1 MIDFLRANTWC
12 SQEEY
17 KWGMTVPQVRLASMD
32 FTHIEYLSDS
42 EKNTGDKTS
51 TTLEYLLY
59 KLVNYNYYDR
69 FSIGKRTCYTAEC
82 LG

>member
-42 EKNTGDKTS
+42 EKKQDDKLKNAT
-51 TTLEYLLY
+51 
-59 KLVNYNYYDR
+59 VIN
-69 FSIGKRTCYTAEC
+69 GAEDLKNLND
-82 LG
+82 LGIPII

>member
-32 FTHIEYLSDS
+32 FTR
-42 EKNTGDKTS
+42 
-51 TTLEYLLY
+51 LEYISDNENDEMANHKESKMINSGEELKNL
-59 KLVNYNYYDR
+59 ND
-69 FSIGKRTCYTAEC
+69 
-82 LG
+82 LGIPII

>member
-42 EKNTGDKTS
+42 EKNTGDKSKNET
-51 TTLEYLLY
+51 
-59 KLVNYNYYDR
+59 VIN
-69 FSIGKRTCYTAEC
+69 GAEDLKNLND
-82 LG
+82 LGIPII

>member
-32 FTHIEYLSDS
+32 FTHIEYLDDDKKHTNEEARNLSNATIIRGADDL
-42 EKNTGDKTS
+42 KN
-51 TTLEYLLY
+51 
-59 KLVNYNYYDR
+59 VND
-69 FSIGKRTCYTAEC
+69 
-82 LG
+82 LGIPIV

>member
-12 SQEEY
+12 SQEQY

-42 EKNTGDKTS
+42 EKNKRDSKLRNA
-51 TTLEYLLY
+51 TT
-59 KLVNYNYYDR
+59 
-69 FSIGKRTCYTAEC
+69 IGSGAEDDLKNLND
-82 LG
+82 LGIPII